1 MGWEKSPIEAYPS
14 GIHDCQTVS
23 DKNSPNWSN
32 EKVGLRIW
40 QHFFKKNCP
49 KAFKFFFFEKRLV
62 EFSSEN

>member
-32 EKVGLRIW
+32 EKVELRIW
-40 QHFFKKNCP
+40 QHFFLKN
-49 KAFKFFFFEKRLV
+49 AQRLSGFFFSLKKD
-62 EFSSEN
+62 